1 METPTDMD
9 PLTPRQTRNL
19 RKQAHSLK
27 PRVRIGRNGLTEAL
41 ITNIDKTLNDHEL
54 IKIKYLAYKTE
65 RNTITAKIAAKTASH
80 IINEIGNTATLYR
93 RSTDYARRTIEPGK
107 P

>member
-1 METPTDMD
+1 MD

-65 RNTITAKIAAKTASH
+65 RTTITVKIAAKTDSH
-80 IINEIGNTATLYR
+80 IINEIGNIATLYR
-93 RSTDYARRTIEPGK
+93 PSTDYARRTIELGK

>member
-1 METPTDMD
+1 MD

-19 RKQAHSLK
+19 RKQAHSIK
-27 PRVRIGRNGLTEAL
+27 PRVQIGRNGLTEAL

-65 RNTITAKIAAKTASH
+65 RTTITVKIAAKTDSH
-80 IINEIGNTATLYR
+80 IINEIGNIATLYR
-93 RSTDYARRTIEPGK
+93 PSTDYARRTIELGK